1 MPTARA
7 EPSRREPGLNR
18 DEPAFRG
25 SGLGFGFASSASKG
39 VVNLSAS
46 PSSAS
51 ASEERLWME
60 DRTAGVDRRRDE
72 LVLVSFDFDWDI
84 LQSI

>member
-25 SGLGFGFASSASKG
+25 SGLGFGFAS
-39 VVNLSAS
+39 
-46 PSSAS
+46 S